1 MALLKLKIKI
11 NIFKEFQIVTP
22 PYMDTLEI
30 ILSVCAHGCTRVVGC
45 LCICWKIAQKKG
57 LLIFFPDLDI

>member
-22 PYMDTLEI
+22 PYMDILEI
-30 ILSVCAHGCTRVVGC
+30 ILSVCAHVWSGVCVYVEKLLR
-45 LCICWKIAQKKG
+45 KKVY
-57 LLIFFPDLDI
+57 LFSFQI